1 MPDSSIQCGRHE
13 RVQTP
18 GLVTNPLGRPVY
30 VTLGC
35 FVLAFA
41 FGVRPLARHQ
51 PPQQP
56 PTFQSSVDVVRV
68 EASVLDKDRRPIRG
82 LTAADFTLRENGQE
96 RPIVV
101 FAPVE
106 LPAVPAA
113 TGAGGG
119 WLQDAPR
126 DVVSNAGTDAGR
138 LIVIAFDWS
147 IRFYDQAVAR
157 RIALAAVDRLGP
169 ADEATV
175 LFTRPNAAAGKPQGF
190 TPDHARLR
198 AAINQPFALALT
210 DPHPDTS
217 GHIIDPEGYNSGDCQ
232 CGICTLETLTQLGQ
246 TLRTVSE
253 RPKVVL
259 FIGTYVRAVDEMR
272 PTPVPVVPEG
282 QIRPSFS
289 TLRGTTDCSRR
300 LDDARQAFERAMGEA
315 NITVHVLDPVGLDSG
330 VSSPLGPGRTRERL
344 DSMTIIA
351 DMTGG
356 RTVTNTPAP
365 EDHIAAIFEESSAY
379 YILGFTPAPGRNDT
393 TRRIEVRVR
402 PGLIVKARNQY
413 SAVEQPAAGRRR
425 EDALSRAVGR
435 VLPTREVPLEL
446 SAVPMIAGT
455 KGAAVLVGR
464 VPPGVARPT
473 AMISAAFTPRA
484 APVTSRRIAIP
495 SAAGDGGDATGLAL
509 VSALALEP
517 GSYEIRL
524 GAEHSGS
531 AAGSV
536 HTFVDI
542 PDFRQAPLSMSGA
555 LFHVAPEEPGVPRSE
570 IDGVLPFVPT
580 ARRSFA
586 SSDTVS
592 AFVQV
597 SQGTGRKDAL
607 QPVTVRLRID
617 DTQATAVRTQTGA
630 LSPAQFG
637 SNRTANSRLT
647 LPLRDLPPGQYLLT
661 LEAALADRRIERQVR
676 FELR

>member
-1 MPDSSIQCGRHE
+1 VPDSSIQCGRHE
-13 RVQTP
+13 SVQIL
-18 GLVTNPLGRPVY
+18 GLVTNQLGRSVY

-41 FGVRPLARHQ
+41 AGVRPLARPQ

-68 EASVLDKDRRPIRG
+68 EASVLDKERRPIRG
-82 LTAADFTLRENGQE
+82 LTAADFTVRENGQE
-96 RPIVV
+96 RPIVA

-106 LPAVPAA
+106 LPAAPAA

-147 IRFYDQAVAR
+147 IRFYDLAVAR

-217 GHIIDPEGYNSGDCQ
+217 GQIIDPEGYNSGDCQ

-272 PTPVPVVPEG
+272 PTPVPMVPEG

-289 TLRGTTDCSRR
+289 TLR
-300 LDDARQAFERAMGEA
+300 
-315 NITVHVLDPVGLDSG
+315 VLDPVGLDSG

-344 DSMTIIA
+344 DSLPIIA

-365 EDHIAAIFEESSAY
+365 EDQIAAIFEESSAY
-379 YILGFTPAPGRNDT
+379 YILGFTPAAGRKDT

-402 PGLIVKARNQY
+402 PGLVVKARNQY
-413 SAVEQPAAGRRR
+413 SAVEQPEAGRRR

-435 VLPTREVPLEL
+435 VLPTRDLPLEL

-455 KGAAVLVGR
+455 KGAAVLVAR

-473 AMISAAFTPRA
+473 TMISAAFTPRA

-542 PDFRQAPLSMSGA
+542 SDFRQAPLWMSGV

-570 IDGVLPFVPT
+570 IDGALPFVPT

-607 QPVTVRLRID
+607 QSVTVRLRID

-661 LEAALADRRIERQVR
+661 LEAALGDRRIERQVR

>member
-1 MPDSSIQCGRHE
+1 VPDSSIQCGRHE
-13 RVQTP
+13 SVQIP
-18 GLVTNPLGRPVY
+18 GLVTNQLGRSVY

-41 FGVRPLARHQ
+41 AGVRPLARPQ

-68 EASVLDKDRRPIRG
+68 EASVLDKERRPIRG
-82 LTAADFTLRENGQE
+82 LTAADFTVRENGQE
-96 RPIVV
+96 RPIVA

-106 LPAVPAA
+106 LPAPAA

-147 IRFYDQAVAR
+147 IRFYDLAVAR

-217 GHIIDPEGYNSGDCQ
+217 GQIIDPEGYNSGDCQ

-272 PTPVPVVPEG
+272 PAPVPVVPEG

-300 LDDARQAFERAMGEA
+300 LDDARQAFEQSMGEA

-344 DSMTIIA
+344 DSLPIIA

-365 EDHIAAIFEESSAY
+365 EDQIAAIFEESSAY
-379 YILGFTPAPGRNDT
+379 YILGFTPAPGRKDT

-402 PGLIVKARNQY
+402 PGLVVKARNQY
-413 SAVEQPAAGRRR
+413 SAVEQPEAGRRR

-435 VLPTREVPLEL
+435 VLPTRDLPLEL

-455 KGAAVLVGR
+455 KGAAVLVAR

-473 AMISAAFTPRA
+473 TMISAAFTPRA

-542 PDFRQAPLSMSGA
+542 SDFRQAPLWMSGV

-570 IDGVLPFVPT
+570 IDGALPFVPT

-607 QPVTVRLRID
+607 QSVTVRLRID

-661 LEAALADRRIERQVR
+661 LEAALGDRRIERQVR